1 MKNRKRGERMNNIV
15 RIIFKIIITL
25 IFISLFTLTT
35 STTVVEASFWSDMFG
50 QANVFIQ
57 EGRNGAES
65 EVGTSDDQTAE
76 IITLLFNTLMSLGS
90 IIAVGIGGALGI
102 KFMTSSAE
110 DKAKVKESMIPYVI
124 GCAVIFGALAI
135 WKISMMVFSQI

>member
-1 MKNRKRGERMNNIV
+1 MKFIMKVISKLLLILILTITTLLV
-15 RIIFKIIITL
+15 RTQ
-25 IFISLFTLTT
+25 T
-35 STTVVEASFWSDMFG
+35 VEASFWSDMFG

-57 EGRNGAES
+57 EGKNGS
-65 EVGTSDDQTAE
+65 ELEDGTSDEQTVE
-76 IITLLFNTLMSLGS
+76 VVTILFNTLMSLGS

>member
-1 MKNRKRGERMNNIV
+1 MNNIV

-25 IFISLFTLTT
+25 IFISLLTLTA

-50 QANVFIQ
+50 QANGFIQ
-57 EGRNGAES
+57 EGKNGAES

-76 IITLLFNTLMSLGS
+76 VITILFNTLMSLGS

-135 WKISMMVFSQI
+135 WKISMMIFSQI

>member
-1 MKNRKRGERMNNIV
+1 MKYIV
-15 RIIFKIIITL
+15 KVIFKLLIILILIITIL
-25 IFISLFTLTT
+25 LGRTQT
-35 STTVVEASFWSDMFG
+35 VEASFWKDMIG
-50 QANVFIQ
+50 QAGNFVQ
-57 EGRNGAES
+57 QGRNEAEVK
-65 EVGTSDDQTAE
+65 EDTSDVQTAE
-76 IITLLFNTLMSLGS
+76 VITILFNTLMSLGS

-135 WKISMMVFSQI
+135 WKISMMIFSQI

>member
-1 MKNRKRGERMNNIV
+1 MNNIV

-65 EVGTSDDQTAE
+65 EVGTSDVQTAE
-76 IITLLFNTLMSLGS
+76 VITILFNTLMSLGS